1 MATTGQ
7 EPRVQ
12 ARVATPDDLD
22 ALVANETERTEGLS
36 ASYLALQEQ
45 GDFFVIVG
53 LIDDEIQGRAILD
66 LRPSE
71 GVLVPELKL
80 LWVVPEARR
89 RGLGAVMTSYLE
101 SVAAGLGYT
110 EIFLG
115 VNPEDP
121 AAIPLY
127 ISLDFTPTGQHRSA
141 VNLSVIDSDA
151 RIGDDPIEAIYRK
164 SLLIR

>member
-1 MATTGQ
+1 MATPTQG
-7 EPRVQ
+7 PRVR
-12 ARVATPDDLD
+12 ARLATPEDLA

-36 ASYLALQEQ
+36 ESYLQMQSQ
-45 GDFFVIVG
+45 GDFYVIVG

-66 LRPSE
+66 VRDVE
-71 GVLVPELKL
+71 GVLIPELKL

-89 RGLGAVMTSYLE
+89 QGLGAVMTSYLE
-101 SVAAGLGYT
+101 SVAADLGFQ

-115 VNPEDP
+115 VNPDDP

-127 ISLDFTPTGQHRSA
+127 ISLDYTPTGQHRSA

-151 RIGDDPIEAIYRK
+151 TLGSDPIEAIYRK